1 MSMQAKIPETVFSP
15 LPRGFMLDRGGISRI
30 REGEGGDGKAQW
42 LCSTLRVLALTRDS
56 SGTNW
61 GRLIEFSDKD
71 ERIHRWA
78 IPARMFAGDGAE
90 VLAGLLDRGLVV
102 ATDQK
107 ARQAMLDL
115 LQRWQPAARAVTSDR
130 LGWADET
137 CTAFICGNGRVIGAE
152 AVVYQSEN
160 APAAA
165 AEMRPQGTLEGW
177 REAVAARCT
186 DNPLMV
192 AAVSLAF
199 AGPLLEPLGME
210 GGGLHLR
217 GASSRGKSTLQRVA
231 VSVWGSPR
239 FLHSWRATANGLE
252 GVAAAC
258 NGSLLALDEL
268 GEISGREAG
277 AAAYM
282 LANGAG
288 KARATRSGAARAP
301 ARWRVMLLSS
311 GEITLAD
318 KIAEAGGR
326 AAAGQ
331 AVRLLDVAADG
342 RPFGAF
348 DDLHGAADGAAFAGA
363 LREAT
368 AAEFGTAG
376 PAFIE
381 RFLAD
386 GEAVT
391 ADLRD
396 CLEGFRDK
404 AAARFG
410 LTGDGQTARAADR
423 LGLVAAAGETATVYG
438 LTGWPPGAAIE
449 AALEVLGSWIAARG
463 GVESAEKRE
472 AIERVRAF
480 LVAHG
485 EARFE
490 PIWGEVAGR
499 LVANRAG
506 WREGTTYYI
515 AADSWREIHAGGDP
529 GRAARHL
536 LEVGLLT
543 AGEGRNLAARAP
555 RSIPGRP
562 RVYAVS
568 AEIMGAGNE

>member
-1 MSMQAKIPETVFSP
+1 MGAVIAALSFYAVKLTYLRGRGISCDLPRTLRFHPETWHGP
-15 LPRGFMLDRGGISRI
+15 TAR
-30 REGEGGDGKAQW
+30 
-42 LCSTLRVLALTRDS
+42 
-56 SGTNW
+56 
-61 GRLIEFSDKD
+61 
-71 ERIHRWA
+71 RW
-78 IPARMFAGDGAE
+78 PAMVFAGDGAE
-90 VLAGLLDRGLVV
+90 VLAGLLDRGLLV
-102 ATDQK
+102 ATGQS

-137 CTAFICGNGRVIGAE
+137 CAAFICGNGRVIGAE
-152 AVVYQSEN
+152 AVVFQSESV
-160 APAAA
+160 PAAA

-186 DNPLMV
+186 GNPLMV

-268 GEISGREAG
+268 GEISGRDAG
-277 AAAYM
+277 KAAYM
-282 LANGAG
+282 LANGTG
-288 KARATRSGAARAP
+288 KTRADRNGLARP
-301 ARWRVMLLSS
+301 ALRWRVMVLSS

-318 KIAEAGGR
+318 KMAEDGR
-326 AAAGQ
+326 RPAAGQ
-331 AVRLLDVAADG
+331 AVRLLDVAADD
-342 RPFGAF
+342 RRFGAF
-348 DDLHGAADGAAFAGA
+348 DDLHGAPDGAAFFRL

-368 AAEFGTAG
+368 SLHFGTAD
-376 PAFIE
+376 PAFV
-381 RFLAD
+381 
-386 GEAVT
+386 EALISRRSEVEPM
-391 ADLRD
+391 LRASIKHFHSD
-396 CLEGFRDK
+396 
-404 AAARFG
+404 AAERFG
-410 LTGDGQTARAADR
+410 LRDDGQTARAADR
-423 LGLVAAAGETATVYG
+423 LGLVAAAGETATAYG
-438 LTGWPPGAAIE
+438 LTGWPPGAALE

-463 GVESAEKRE
+463 GVESAEKRD

-490 PIWGEVAGR
+490 PIGDVAGR
-499 LVANRAG
+499 PVANRAG